1 MLLCTGTPG
10 TDAPGTVAAAGVG
23 SQFRRGINM
32 KAVVPTA
39 IVPITSS
46 ATWPERFTGSRG
58 GSGRSAGRRG
68 RRLPKSLVGGLAGIS
83 INHASGVEQ
92 ARGK

>member
-1 MLLCTGTPG
+1 
-10 TDAPGTVAAAGVG
+10 VG

-32 KAVVPTA
+32 KPVVPTA

-58 GSGRSAGRRG
+58 GSGRSAGRR
-68 RRLPKSLVGGLAGIS
+68 LPKS
-83 INHASGVEQ
+83 
-92 ARGK
+92 